1 MAKKKNKTEDK
12 TIENRAARF
21 EFAIGDT
28 VECGMKLYG
37 PEVKSVREGKISLQ
51 EGWVRAEVLPP
62 GLWLHQVN
70 IAEYGPAGR
79 MQDAPTRTRKLLAHK
94 KEILKLAKAADIKG
108 ATLVPLKVYFVNG
121 YAKCLVGVGTG
132 RTQADKR
139 QVIAKREADRDIRRA
154 MSKRVDH

>member
-1 MAKKKNKTEDK
+1 
-12 TIENRAARF
+12 
-21 EFAIGDT
+21 
-28 VECGMKLYG
+28 
-37 PEVKSVREGKISLQ
+37 
-51 EGWVRAEVLPP
+51 
-62 GLWLHQVN
+62 
-70 IAEYGPAGR
+70 

-132 RTQADKR
+132 RTQSDKR